1 LKGTQ
6 IGFSGTKQVEN
17 TDLYGQKQM
26 KTIKDVAQ
34 LANVSTATVSHVL
47 SGKRYVSDDLV
58 ERVNQAVSQLDYR
71 PSGIAKSLKTNKTHT
86 VGVIVSDIQNPY
98 FAGVVT
104 GIDTYCF
111 KKGYGVILGE
121 SYESPKREAYT
132 INLMM
137 EKRVDGLIIAP
148 VGENQKEL
156 DLLIKTNIPFLL
168 VNRSFPGFDR
178 LSVIVDNE
186 EGAYKAT
193 SYLINLGHRL
203 IGIVCGPKEYST
215 TKERFAGYC
224 RALREAEIPLREEL
238 ICFSRLDTNSAY
250 HKTLLLLEKSPTA
263 IFATN
268 NIITIGS
275 LLALK
280 KRNRRIPED
289 ISFVAFEFEES
300 PIPFLVTPTLTH
312 VSQPSNQVGLEAAK
326 MILAHLKG
334 KPYKK
339 QLILETKIKMGES
352 AGPPPLTVG

>member
-1 LKGTQ
+1 M
-6 IGFSGTKQVEN
+6 N
-17 TDLYGQKQM
+17 
-26 KTIKDVAQ
+26 TIKDVAK

-47 SGKRYVSDDLV
+47 SGKRYVSHELI
-58 ERVNQAVSQLDYR
+58 ERVNQAITRLDYR
-71 PSGIAKSLKTNKTHT
+71 PSGIAKSLKTNRTNT
-86 VGVIVSDIQNPY
+86 LGVIVSDIQNPY
-98 FAGVVT
+98 FAGLVT

-111 KKGYGVILGE
+111 NKGYGVILGE
-121 SYESPKREAYT
+121 SYESPKREAYS
-132 INLMM
+132 IKLMM

-148 VGENQKEL
+148 VGENQNEL

-168 VNRSFPGFDR
+168 VNRTFPGSDNW
-178 LSVIVDNE
+178 SVIVDNE
-186 EGAYKAT
+186 EGSYKAT
-193 SYLINLGHRL
+193 SYLIKLGHRS

-215 TKERFAGYC
+215 TKERLAGYC
-224 RALREAEIPLREEL
+224 RALREAEIPIREEL
-238 ICFSRLDTNSAY
+238 IYFSRLDINSAY
-250 HKTLLLLEKSPTA
+250 KKTLILLEKSPTA

-275 LLALK
+275 LLAFK